1 MIYNMEDIEKER
13 VVKDIVKGFKA
24 LRNAVQKDLEYL
36 EDLQKCEVIPFS
48 HYFNKGVKR

>member
-13 VVKDIVKGFKA
+13 VVKGFKA